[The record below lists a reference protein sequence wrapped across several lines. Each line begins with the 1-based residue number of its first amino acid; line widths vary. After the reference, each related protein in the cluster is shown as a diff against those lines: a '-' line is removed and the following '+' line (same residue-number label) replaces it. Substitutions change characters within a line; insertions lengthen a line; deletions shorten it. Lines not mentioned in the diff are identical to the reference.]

1 MTNRPEWFTLVDESN
16 TVVGVVAHEVAL
28 LLISGGVVNPLDGGR
43 TLRLL
48 SKAHEHTG
56 ITATVPPARLVS
68 VSFSVDDPTSAPSLA
83 TVIQKKFTGA
93 SADVEIEYLN
103 SDDKVR
109 LDRAFVGTNKSLH
122 PQGSASDKAYTSLDA
137 WLMAVHEVK
146 QAGHSLACLS
156 APKERVAVV
165 LDYDT
170 DMTYSLPFRHL
181 YATSHGVQPAT
192 VKAWGFEK
200 DPLELL
206 RQVRHGVQ
214 PATVKAWG
222 FEKDPLELL
231 RQVRDHNL
239 RECLVA
245 GKADPLNE
253 GVLDA
258 QPDAEL
264 EALFM
269 GDAVEVLAAFHDHTE
284 SMKNQP
290 GFSRSPDAP

>member
-1 MTNRPEWFTLVDESN
+1 MTSRSEWFTLVDESN

-56 ITATVPPARLVS
+56 ITATVPAARLV
-68 VSFSVDDPTSAPSLA
+68 SAPSLA
-83 TVIQKKFTGA
+83 TVIQKKFTGE
-93 SADVEIEYLN
+93 SADEEIEHLN

-109 LDRAFVGTNKSLH
+109 LDRALVGADKPPA
-122 PQGSASDKAYTSLDA
+122 PQGDTDKAFTSLDE
-137 WLMAVHEVK
+137 WLMAVYEVK
-146 QAGHSLACLS
+146 QAGHSLACFT

-165 LDYDT
+165 LDYGT
-170 DMTYSLPFRHL
+170 DKSYSLPFRYL

-200 DPLELL
+200 E
-206 RQVRHGVQ
+206 
-214 PATVKAWG
+214 
-222 FEKDPLELL
+222 PLELL

-245 GKADPLNE
+245 GKADPLTKE

-269 GDAVEVLAAFHDHTE
+269 GDAVEVLAAFHDHTK

>member
-1 MTNRPEWFTLVDESN
+1 MTSRSEWFTLVDESN

-56 ITATVPPARLVS
+56 ITATVPAARLV
-68 VSFSVDDPTSAPSLA
+68 SAPSLA
-83 TVIQKKFTGA
+83 TVIQKKFTGE
-93 SADVEIEYLN
+93 SADEEIEYMN

-109 LDRAFVGTNKSLH
+109 LDRALVGTNKSLH

-165 LDYDT
+165 LDYGT
-170 DMTYSLPFRHL
+170 DKSYSLPFRYL

-200 DPLELL
+200 E
-206 RQVRHGVQ
+206 
-214 PATVKAWG
+214 
-222 FEKDPLELL
+222 PLELL

-245 GKADPLNE
+245 GKADPLTKE

>member
-1 MTNRPEWFTLVDESN
+1 MTSRSEWFTLVDESN

-28 LLISGGVVNPLDGGR
+28 LLISGGVANPPLDGGR

-56 ITATVPPARLVS
+56 ITATVPSARLVS
-68 VSFSVDDPTSAPSLA
+68 APSPVSAPTSAPSLA
-83 TVIQKKFTGA
+83 TVIQKKFTGE
-93 SADVEIEYLN
+93 SADEEIEYLN

-109 LDRAFVGTNKSLH
+109 LDRALVGADKPPA
-122 PQGSASDKAYTSLDA
+122 PQGDTDKAFTSLDE

-146 QAGHSLACLS
+146 QAGHSLACFT

-165 LDYDT
+165 LDYST
-170 DMTYSLPFRHL
+170 DKSYSLPFRYL

-200 DPLELL
+200 E
-206 RQVRHGVQ
+206 
-214 PATVKAWG
+214 
-222 FEKDPLELL
+222 PLELL

-245 GKADPLNE
+245 GKADPLTKE

>member
-1 MTNRPEWFTLVDESN
+1 MSDRSEWVAIVDEN
-16 TVVGVVAHEVAL
+16 DAVVGEVAPEVAML
-28 LLISGGVVNPLDGGR
+28 LVAEEVTTGFLGGGNRVK
-43 TLRLL
+43 LL
-48 SKAHEHTG
+48 PHHRKHAG
-56 ITATVPPARLVS
+56 ITVTVPSAR
-68 VSFSVDDPTSAPSLA
+68 
-83 TVIQKKFTGA
+83 TVAASEFPVHAWRIEKKFTGA
-93 SADVEIEYLN
+93 SADVEIEYMN

-122 PQGSASDKAYTSLDA
+122 PQGDASNKTYTSLDE

-192 VKAWGFEK
+192 VKAWGFTDNPE
-200 DPLELL
+200 
-206 RQVRHGVQ
+206 
-214 PATVKAWG
+214 
-222 FEKDPLELL
+222 ELL

-239 RECLVA
+239 REHLIA

-264 EALFM
+264 EALWKD
-269 GDAVEVLAAFHDHTE
+269 GSEEVLAAFHAHTE
-284 SMKNQP
+284 SMKNQQ
-290 GFSRSPDAP
+290 GYLKSQQHGSR

>member
-206 RQVRHGVQ
+206 RQVR
-214 PATVKAWG
+214 
-222 FEKDPLELL
+222 
-231 RQVRDHNL
+231 DHNL